1 MKSLLLLSIILSAT
15 QARELT
21 KCELI
26 QDLKNHGMDKY
37 EDFHLNEMICVT
49 FHSSG
54 FNTQIKV
61 SNNGNTEYGI
71 FQISNNGWCA
81 EKQEDVAKSTCGIL
95 CSKLLDDDIND
106 DIVCAKKIIEQ
117 PKGIDYW
124 YRNFIQFLRLR
135 QRPGE
140 GAAGQGPQAESPRD
154 LGRLPKTGEVPKPQG
169 QRE

>member
-1 MKSLLLLSIILSAT
+1 LKWLIEDVALALSWRRSSHSVSRSWRHWSLSAT
-15 QARELT
+15 WGVL
-21 KCELI
+21 
-26 QDLKNHGMDKY
+26 DSVW
-37 EDFHLNEMICVT
+37 HLGSWRLGVNVLVICVT

-124 YRNFIQFLRLR
+124 K
-135 QRPGE
+135 
-140 GAAGQGPQAESPRD
+140 AH
-154 LGRLPKTGEVPKPQG
+154 KTFCLENLDQW
-169 QRE
+169 RCLN

>member
-1 MKSLLLLSIILSAT
+1 MCWDQDKSQGLRVVLLSQIPEVAKMKSLLLLSIILSAT

-124 YRNFIQFLRLR
+124 K
-135 QRPGE
+135 
-140 GAAGQGPQAESPRD
+140 AH
-154 LGRLPKTGEVPKPQG
+154 KTFCLENLDQW
-169 QRE
+169 RCLN